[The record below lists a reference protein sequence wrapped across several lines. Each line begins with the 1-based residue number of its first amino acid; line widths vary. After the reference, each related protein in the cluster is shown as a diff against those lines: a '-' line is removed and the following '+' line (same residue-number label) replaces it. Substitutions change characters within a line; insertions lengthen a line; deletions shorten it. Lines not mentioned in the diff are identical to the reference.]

1 MGDLEHVLIAA
12 FQSNNSSE
20 KDRSHKLEMYPVWPN
35 QGLLLADYALV
46 STINYYIIRICGG
59 KFTKINRRGH
69 T

>member
-1 MGDLEHVLIAA
+1 MGDLVHVLIAA

-35 QGLLLADYALV
+35 RGLLMADYALV
-46 STINYYIIRICGG
+46 LTIDCGG